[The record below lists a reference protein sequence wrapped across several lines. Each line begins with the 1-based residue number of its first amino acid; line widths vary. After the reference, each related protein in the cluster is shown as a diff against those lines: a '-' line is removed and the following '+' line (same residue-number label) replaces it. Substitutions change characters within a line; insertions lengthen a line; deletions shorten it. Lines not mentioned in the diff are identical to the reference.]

1 MKKWWNNFKQDL
13 LFNIA
18 MSLLS
23 ILMYVFVILLMI
35 FAFKELITQIF

>member
-1 MKKWWNNFKQDL
+1 MKEWWNNFKQDL

-23 ILMYVFVILLMI
+23 ILMYIFVILLMV